1 MDKNIGNKFYYYDK
15 LKKNLIE
22 FICAMLTVVIALIT
36 IPKLDFINK
45 SDIMVK
51 LFIGLIVIIVMVIAH
66 FISKCTCYHEGIFK
80 MQNNKAVIYMN
91 SKTYEIS
98 KDEVKKVKFEYSPGF
113 RIKPPYYYFK
123 VKYGNK
129 KCTIIL
135 DGSEYNYGRDIEKI
149 NLYRLYSFLNNNEKH
164 K

>member
-91 SKTYEIS
+91 SKT
-98 KDEVKKVKFEYSPGF
+98 
-113 RIKPPYYYFK
+113 
-123 VKYGNK
+123 
-129 KCTIIL
+129 
-135 DGSEYNYGRDIEKI
+135 
-149 NLYRLYSFLNNNEKH
+149 
-164 K
+164 